1 MKSLIHPL
9 QFGSGKN
16 YLHAVSLA
24 LLAGSSLLLAQAAD
38 GTTKQLFN
46 GRDMTGWR
54 KPAGEWMAAAK
65 VSPDSADPKKFAIQP
80 GASVLVN
87 GPNGRTVNLISES
100 EHGDVEAHLEFAVPK
115 GSNSGIYFQ
124 ARYEIQVFDSWGVEK
139 PAYSDCGG
147 IYERWMTRA
156 SRDTPRAPTPAVRR
170 ENGKPSTW
178 CFARRVS
185 MLQARR
191 WRTPGSSR

>member
-1 MKSLIHPL
+1 M
-9 QFGSGKN
+9 
-16 YLHAVSLA
+16 
-24 LLAGSSLLLAQAAD
+24 AQRNSF
-38 GTTKQLFN
+38 FN

-124 ARYEIQVFDSWGVEK
+124 ARYERFRFLIAGALRNRPIPIAAAFMSVG
-139 PAYSDCGG
+139 
-147 IYERWMTRA
+147 
-156 SRDTPRAPTPAVRR
+156 
-170 ENGKPSTW
+170 
-178 CFARRVS
+178 
-185 MLQARR
+185 
-191 WRTPGSSR
+191 